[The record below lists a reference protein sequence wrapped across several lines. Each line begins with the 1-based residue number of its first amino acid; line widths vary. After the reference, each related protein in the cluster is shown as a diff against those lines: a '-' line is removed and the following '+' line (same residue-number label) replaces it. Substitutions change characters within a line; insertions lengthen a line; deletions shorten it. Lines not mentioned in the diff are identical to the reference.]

1 MAVNVAMLAKNSA
14 RLRQSERPSR
24 RAGSFS
30 LLSSPRQAIP
40 KIDIG
45 IKKSTTVMAYIPVNL
60 RGHMLLTALEH
71 YLARKVIPPT
81 PDKRGTRTSGIC
93 RESCSGIYPV
103 PRLLGTYAVVAA

>member
-45 IKKSTTVMAYIPVNL
+45 IKKSTTVTAYIAVNL
-60 RGHMLLTALEH
+60 RCEMLFSTYRPFTLFERLF
-71 YLARKVIPPT
+71 
-81 PDKRGTRTSGIC
+81 
-93 RESCSGIYPV
+93 YPF
-103 PRLLGTYAVVAA
+103 LKE